1 MFIMFFCSFFS
12 CCIFLANKLH
22 FFFPE
27 SPCSKNLFK
36 RCIKKYN
43 QILEDSVLIAIFFTK
58 FAFFVA
64 LCMLL
69 LFCWEKFFVEK
80 SANDVKR
87 APCCLKYNAAWW
99 KHPYFEIQP
108 PRPPTWG
115 GGSPTSSLAWCNI
128 RRPPLFLPQIHT
140 HQSSLMQSTRR
151 WSAFQRKFLPAI
163 ISIALLWRL
172 PEVCFNLPFRAVR
185 FLHPA
190 STTTLALYTLAPRR
204 WN

>member
-80 SANDVKR
+80 SANDVKH

-99 KHPYFEIQP
+99 KHLLILKYNPHDPPPGEVVLQP
-108 PRPPTWG
+108 ALWHGATYNARHCFSRRFTLTRALWCSLRDG
-115 GGSPTSSLAWCNI
+115 G
-128 RRPPLFLPQIHT
+128 
-140 HQSSLMQSTRR
+140 
-151 WSAFQRKFLPAI
+151 
-163 ISIALLWRL
+163 
-172 PEVCFNLPFRAVR
+172 LPFRENSCQ
-185 FLHPA
+185 P
-190 STTTLALYTLAPRR
+190 
-204 WN
+204 